1 MKEVASFINTID
13 GTWNIIYCDGT
24 QEEIDDFPL
33 QYEEIGESSE
43 ATPIGIEFH
52 WDFKNGLC
60 PVKIKGKW
68 GFVDSRFSIV
78 IHPQFDMVGETHVW
92 KGACWR
98 PEEYSHI
105 INWNNGICKVQ
116 INGKDALINEKG
128 EILSEYGMRKK
139 IESFTIS
146 GSTWKI
152 KYDDGSEVETH
163 TPPIKEYECIG
174 ESIGVFPFRNDFVKY
189 EVFDIRTQYFPFSLT
204 VCSDN
209 LEQDTVDYNI
219 EFPNNNFDKAW
230 WSFRN
235 GLCPIKI
242 YSKWGFVNSGFDIV
256 IYPQY
261 DFVGEV
267 HTQKRGCW
275 RPEEFVHCVLWDN
288 GACRVLINGNDAMI
302 NERGEFLSKY
312 EMTIR
317 LTENLTI
324 NDIIRISRD
333 NIPSQY
339 SNRPWEYP
347 GLNHGK
353 AVLETEE
360 QCCAYMAAY
369 GPMHRHKLIRALDE
383 NEFPYESLNNGV
395 EIYDWGCGQGIGT
408 VAIIEKL
415 RQFGWLSKLKMV
427 TLEEPSNVARQRAVL
442 HVRQALGEH
451 NAEIVNIP
459 DYLPSDERD
468 KYKHITEI
476 DVHEPCAIHIFS
488 NILDIEKVSLKGVS
502 KMITSSGTQH
512 IALCIGPANL
522 NESRINTF
530 SYYFKKEGM
539 RVFTEFRETNFG
551 HHPNGKA
558 YGCLIKSFTYSLT
571 RNSDI
576 LHKYKYFAPVQLFA
590 SYSDTISN
598 EQFASYYD
606 RNTRGHYLLE
616 GAFEILAPFDMTA
629 HKNLCPV
636 YALISNLISR
646 GCPTLASQKVLD
658 AISSID
664 KAKSLNAVARIQ
676 KTFIEA
682 MISDRMDLKKDT
694 LNILVI
700 EDDTSVA
707 KIAIDD
713 FLELYHHIVAM
724 TQDYSNLTLPQIN
737 IYGKREAKTQTTY
750 DAIIDVSIDQICNPE
765 ESVLSKYKANNDCFF
780 IVRSSKSVYAERFLY
795 TTERIKYK
803 PLVEKDT
810 QGNYHN
816 IEDVCGHLRYF
827 LNLIFRKEDF
837 RPGQLPILSRAL
849 QLKSVIG
856 LLPTGGGKSLTY
868 QLAAMLQPGVT
879 LVVDPLRGL
888 MKDQYEGLLKTGI
901 DCISYINSDI
911 TKDREERERRESAL
925 TSSQIQIMFLSP
937 ERLSIHRFR
946 EVLRSMRESDV
957 FFAYG
962 VIDEVHCVSE
972 WGHDFRLAYLHLGRN
987 LFNYVL
993 PKEVEGEDN
1002 HISLFGLTATAS
1014 FDVLADV
1021 ERELSGSNSYSL
1033 EDDATVR
1040 YENTNRLELQYYVY
1054 HIDASTASTTWDVGE
1069 IKEETLLHVINDST
1083 EKLRE
1088 IQEESIVEGIKKRFL
1103 ERENISNNQKIV
1115 EVESTD
1121 LSIEVKNEWYSN
1133 RKSETAGIVF
1143 CPRAG
1148 KDEIK
1153 ENRNEEKKEK
1163 PVTLSVPSV
1172 ANELAKK
1179 GIGLISTYKGG
1190 DDTRCQEDFL
1200 QGNTS
1205 LMIATKAFGMGID
1218 KSNVRLT
1225 IHLNHPSSLES
1236 FVQEAGRAG
1245 RDRKMALAT
1254 IMYADKQFQKQNIRT
1269 RLMGWHSA
1277 DYEVNK
1283 FFYDANFLGENFE
1296 LFVMQMLL
1304 SCLPMKITNEEF
1316 IGVEEATIGNSQGIL
1331 QYIQSYPQKSR
1342 LTYYISYHED
1352 ELLLEHYNQQ
1362 LKSVLLPIF
1371 ETPSMRRNRYN
1382 NKKYGYGYAQYKEA
1396 IQKAI
1401 YRMCVIGLIDDFTED
1416 YWKEE
1421 FRIVTICQEESKYYD
1436 YLRLYYRKYYSEDR
1450 VDIMINE
1457 VKQMAVNDGV
1467 IMACLKHLTSF
1478 IYRSIAD
1485 KRARGILD
1493 MEQFCNMAIS
1503 SGKDWKETNEELK
1516 DFIYYYFNSKYA
1528 REGFITYDLSV
1539 RQEIPFSLKDDTNYD
1554 IHSESEISD
1563 FNLVRKYMRVVDP
1576 DIVNNDSQKD
1586 NIKHLQGA
1594 VRLIRRAI
1602 AEMNPVLNL
1611 LNIFCILFLGQQENE
1626 MLEQELYDDYKAV
1639 MRLYA
1644 SQGKLGLLNEYTDLL
1659 LQHTAILPE
1668 DKVFIEK
1675 MQLAIQLEDHVAE
1688 LNRINQIYK
1697 EI

>member
-1 MKEVASFINTID
+1 MSYITDI
-13 GTWNIIYCDGT
+13 
-24 QEEIDDFPL
+24 Q
-33 QYEEIGESSE
+33 
-43 ATPIGIEFH
+43 
-52 WDFKNGLC
+52 
-60 PVKIKGKW
+60 KI
-68 GFVDSRFSIV
+68 
-78 IHPQFDMVGETHVW
+78 
-92 KGACWR
+92 
-98 PEEYSHI
+98 
-105 INWNNGICKVQ
+105 
-116 INGKDALINEKG
+116 
-128 EILSEYGMRKK
+128 
-139 IESFTIS
+139 
-146 GSTWKI
+146 
-152 KYDDGSEVETH
+152 
-163 TPPIKEYECIG
+163 
-174 ESIGVFPFRNDFVKY
+174 
-189 EVFDIRTQYFPFSLT
+189 
-204 VCSDN
+204 SD
-209 LEQDTVDYNI
+209 
-219 EFPNNNFDKAW
+219 
-230 WSFRN
+230 
-235 GLCPIKI
+235 
-242 YSKWGFVNSGFDIV
+242 
-256 IYPQY
+256 
-261 DFVGEV
+261 
-267 HTQKRGCW
+267 
-275 RPEEFVHCVLWDN
+275 
-288 GACRVLINGNDAMI
+288 
-302 NERGEFLSKY
+302 
-312 EMTIR
+312 
-317 LTENLTI
+317 LTI
-324 NDIIRISRD
+324 NDIIKVSLRYVPDPFKSCPWAYRD
-333 NIPSQY
+333 SEG
-339 SNRPWEYP
+339 RTLE
-347 GLNHGK
+347 HGT

-383 NEFPYESLNNGV
+383 NEFPYKNLSNGV

-415 RQFGWLSKLKMV
+415 RQFGWLSKLKKV

-442 HVRQALGEH
+442 HVRQALGEQ
-451 NAEIVNIP
+451 NTEITDIP
-459 DYLPSDERD
+459 YYLPSDYGD
-468 KYKHITEI
+468 NSNSITEI

-488 NILDIEKVSLKGVS
+488 NILDIEAVSLKGVS
-502 KMITSSGTQH
+502 KMITSSGAQH

-530 SYYFKKEGM
+530 SYYFKKEGL
-539 RVFTEFRETNFG
+539 RVFTEFRDTNFG
-551 HHPNGKA
+551 HHPNGRA
-558 YGCLIKSFTYSLT
+558 YGCLIKSFTYSLIH
-571 RNSDI
+571 NSDI
-576 LHKYKYFAPVQLFA
+576 LHKYSYFAPVQLFA
-590 SYSDTISN
+590 AYSDVNLQGSSL
-598 EQFASYYD
+598 QS
-606 RNTRGHYLLE
+606 
-616 GAFEILAPFDMTA
+616 AFEILAPFDMTA

-636 YALISNLISR
+636 YALVSNLISR

-658 AISSID
+658 ATGSRD

-707 KIAIDD
+707 KIAIND
-713 FLELYHHIVAM
+713 FVELYHHIVAM
-724 TQDYSNLTLPQIN
+724 TQDYSDMTLPQIN

-750 DAIIDVSIDQICNPE
+750 DAIIDVSIDQLCNPE
-765 ESVLSKYKANNDCFF
+765 EVVFSKYKANNDCYF

-868 QLAAMLQPGVT
+868 QLAAILQPGVT

-888 MKDQYEGLLKTGI
+888 MKDQYDGLLKTGI

-911 TKDREERERRESAL
+911 TKDREERERRENAL
-925 TSSQIQIMFLSP
+925 TGSQIQIMFLSP

-1040 YENTNRLELQYYVY
+1040 YENTNRLELQYYIYPV
-1054 HIDASTASTTWDVGE
+1054 DASAADKARKVDE
-1069 IKEETLLHVINDST
+1069 IKEDLVLNAINDAT
-1083 EKLRE
+1083 EKIQE
-1088 IQEESIVEGIKKRFL
+1088 IQNDDSISEIKKRFL
-1103 ERENISNNQKIV
+1103 ERENISDEGKIA
-1115 EVESTD
+1115 EVNSTD
-1121 LSIEVKNEWYSN
+1121 LYTDVNEDWYTA
-1133 RKSETAGIVF
+1133 RHTDVAGIVF
-1143 CPRAG
+1143 CLRANKDG
-1148 KDEIK
+1148 KPDVK
-1153 ENRNEEKKEK
+1153 
-1163 PVTLSVPSV
+1163 LSVPTV
-1172 ANELAKK
+1172 ANTLREHN
-1179 GIGLISTYKGG
+1179 INRISTYKGG
-1190 DDTRCQEDFL
+1190 DDTSCQDDFL
-1200 QGNTS
+1200 AGETN
-1205 LMIATKAFGMGID
+1205 LMVATKAFGMGID
-1218 KSNVRLT
+1218 KPNVRLT
-1225 IHLNHPSSLES
+1225 VHLNYPGSLES

-1245 RDRKMALAT
+1245 RDKKMALAT
-1254 IMYADKQFQKQNIRT
+1254 IMYSPKTYPVINART
-1269 RLMGWHSA
+1269 RQWSHFSA
-1277 DYEVNK
+1277 DYTNNK
-1283 FFYDANFLGENFE
+1283 FFYDSNFLGEEFE
-1296 LFVMQMLL
+1296 LYVMELL
-1304 SCLPMKITNEEF
+1304 MNGLNIRISNEE
-1316 IGVEEATIGNSQGIL
+1316 IAGIETLKYGNSKGIL
-1331 QYIQSYPQKSR
+1331 QYINRYAKGTT
-1342 LTYYISYHED
+1342 LTYYVSYEENEHVLD
-1352 ELLLEHYNQQ
+1352 EYNTY
-1362 LKSVLLPIF
+1362 LKERQMPLFSTWNAKNAKNDRGFSYI
-1371 ETPSMRRNRYN
+1371 RD
-1382 NKKYGYGYAQYKEA
+1382 YGSAEYKDA

-1401 YRMCVIGLIDDFTED
+1401 YRMCIIGLIDDFTED
-1416 YWKEE
+1416 YAQKT
-1421 FRIVTICQEESKYYD
+1421 FRITTVCQDESHYYD
-1436 YLRLYYRKYYSEDR
+1436 YLSQYYRKYYSEDR

-1528 REGFITYDLSV
+1528 REGFVTYDSSV

-1611 LNIFCILFLGQQENE
+1611 LNIFCILFLGQHENE

-1668 DKVFIEK
+1668 DKAYIEK